1 MIDRSEA
8 KHLVE
13 ELLRRESDE
22 DIAIVEGAT
31 LERPF
36 GWVFFCNTRQYVETG
51 NVSHSLAGNAPYIVN
66 QVTGAV
72 VLTGTAYPIEHY
84 ISAYEESLSNVGA

>member
-22 DIAIVEGAT
+22 DVAIVEGAT

-36 GWVFFCNTRQYVETG
+36 GWVFFYNTRQYIKTG
-51 NVSHSLAGNAPYIVN
+51 DVSHSLAGNAPYIVSRF
-66 QVTGAV
+66 TGAV
-72 VLTGTAYPIEHY
+72 VPTGTAYPIEHY
-84 ISAYEESLSNVGA
+84 ISAYEENLRNAGA